1 MSDVKRRSN
10 LSGERVRV
18 IIVPHTHW
26 DREWYLPFEEFRAKL
41 VGLMDVLLEILDKD
55 PRFRCFTLDGQS
67 VMVEDYLEIRP
78 EKSMLLRSLVGNNR
92 LLIGPWYTST
102 EEFLVSPES
111 LVRNLLLG
119 REVGMKYGGV
129 MLVGY
134 LPDTFGH
141 IAQLPQILRGFGIDS
156 FVFARGLGD
165 EGERLKTEFLW
176 EAPDGSTVLA
186 IHLLKGYSNAKK
198 IPSDPE
204 KALEFISHLK
214 DELLPHSTGNYILVM
229 NGGDHT
235 LPQQNLPDI
244 VEKLKEMRNELE
256 ISIGGLEDYIRIV
269 RSRAPKYDV
278 YRGELR
284 GARYRP
290 LLPGVL
296 STRMYLKQMNWRA
309 QVMLENFA
317 EPLAV
322 FAWLLGFDYPQNFI
336 REAWRLLLQNHAHDS
351 IYGCGVDEV
360 HDENVSRYERV
371 QQIAESVIQ
380 EAVKDVS
387 SRVKTSID
395 KALTSIIV
403 FNTLNWPRTDVA
415 YVTIKKQGV
424 QNFDLKDTFGK
435 TIPYQIIHEEG
446 GLVELCFI
454 AEDVPPS
461 GYKTY
466 MITEASQKPVF
477 HVALKVT
484 ETSIENQFFRVDVD
498 PENGGSLRVVDL
510 RTRRVFKELNLIED
524 SGDAGDEYNHS
535 PPENNTV
542 ITSRRKSAKVEVIER
557 GPVKATIKVAL
568 TLKLPR
574 SLSEDRKSRSLEV
587 VDCPVESRVTL
598 YAGIPRIDIETTVR
612 NNVKDHRLRV
622 LFPTNLKTDYV
633 YADSHFYVVRR
644 SIQPPR
650 GEKWVEKPSTT
661 YPQLTFIDVSDGK
674 AGLMIAN
681 RGIPEYEVLADE
693 DGVTVALT
701 LLRCVGWL
709 SLPDLPVRRE
719 LAGPMI
725 ETPKAQC
732 LGDYIFNYSIIPHEG
747 DWLTSKAYI
756 QARQFNVPLYA
767 VEVEVHEGDLPPELS
782 FLSIAPESLILSA
795 LKRAEREDGLIARFY
810 NIEGKEVKAKIRS
823 FTPRSMIWVT
833 NLNED
838 RLERLKPVDGEATLN
853 VGAHKIVTLLMKCDR
868 SPKPSEGVVEA

>member
-1 MSDVKRRSN
+1 LSDVKRRSN

-41 VGLMDVLLEILDKD
+41 VGLMDVLLEMLDKD
-55 PRFRCFTLDGQS
+55 PRFKCFTLDGQS
-67 VMVEDYLEIRP
+67 VIVEDYLEIRP

-587 VDCPVESRVTL
+587 VNCPVESRVTL

>member
-1 MSDVKRRSN
+1 M
-10 LSGERVRV
+10 SGEKVRV

-41 VGLMDVLLEILDKD
+41 VGLMDMLIELLDKD

-67 VMVEDYLEIRP
+67 VIVEDYLEIRP
-78 EKSMLLRSLVGNNR
+78 EKSALLKRLVANNR

-111 LVRNLLLG
+111 LIRNLLLG
-119 REVGMKYGGV
+119 REVAMKYGGV

-141 IAQLPQILRGFGIDS
+141 IAQLPQILRGFSIGS

-165 EGERLKTEFLW
+165 EGEKLKTEFLW

-198 IPSDPE
+198 IPSDPRR
-204 KALEFISHLK
+204 ALEFISHLK
-214 DELLPHSTGNYILVM
+214 DELLPHSTGNYVLVM

-235 LPQQNLPDI
+235 LPQENMPDI
-244 VEKLKEMRNELE
+244 VEKLNEIQKEME

-269 RSRAPKYDV
+269 RSGAPKYDV

-284 GARYRP
+284 GARYRT

-296 STRMYLKQMNWRA
+296 STRMYLKQMNWRT
-309 QVMLENFA
+309 QMMLENFA

-322 FAWLLGFDYPQNFI
+322 FAWLLGFDYPQNLI

-371 QQIAESVIQ
+371 RQIAESVIQ
-380 EAVKDVS
+380 EAVKEVS
-387 SRVKTSID
+387 SRIKTSID
-395 KALTSIIV
+395 KPLTSIIV
-403 FNTLNWPRTDVA
+403 FNTLNWPRTDIVD
-415 YVTIKKQGV
+415 VTIRRQGAED
-424 QNFDLKDTFGK
+424 FELKDTSGK
-435 TIPYQIIHEEG
+435 TIPYQIIHEED
-446 GLVELCFI
+446 GLLKLCFI
-454 AEDVPPS
+454 AEDVPPC

-466 MITEASQKPVF
+466 TITKALQKPVF
-477 HVALKVT
+477 HTALKVT
-484 ETSIENQFFRVDVD
+484 ETSIQNEFFRVYVD
-498 PENGGSLRVVDL
+498 PENGGSLRVEDL
-510 RTRRVFKELNLIED
+510 RTGRVFKELNLIED
-524 SGDAGDEYNHS
+524 GGDAGDEYNYS
-535 PPENNTV
+535 PPENNMI
-542 ITSRRKSAKVEVIER
+542 ITSRREPAKVEVIER
-557 GPVKATIKVAL
+557 GPVKATIRVSL
-568 TLKLPR
+568 TLKLPK
-574 SLSEDRKSRSLEV
+574 SLSEDRKSRGLEV

-598 YAGIPRIDIETTVR
+598 YAGVPRIDIETTVR
-612 NNVKDHRLRV
+612 NNAKDHRLRV
-622 LFPTNLKTDYV
+622 LFPTGLKTDYV
-633 YADSHFYVVRR
+633 YADSHFYVIRR
-644 SIQPPR
+644 SVQPPR
-650 GEKWVEKPSTT
+650 GERWVEKPSTT
-661 YPQLTFIDVSDGK
+661 HPQLTFIDVSDGEV
-674 AGLMIAN
+674 GLMIAN
-681 RGIPEYEVLADE
+681 RGIPEYEALADE

-732 LGDYIFNYSIIPHEG
+732 LGDYAFNYSIIPHEG

-756 QARQFNVPLYA
+756 QAKQFNVPLHA
-767 VEVEVHEGDLPPELS
+767 VEVGVHEGDLPPELS

-795 LKRAEREDGLIARFY
+795 LKRAEREGGLIARFY
-810 NIEGKEVKAKIRS
+810 NIEDKEVEAKIKS
-823 FTPRSMIWVT
+823 FTPHITIWMT

-838 RLERLKPVDGEATLN
+838 RLERLKPVNGEVTLN
-853 VGAHKIVTLLMKCDR
+853 VGAHKIITLLIKCER
-868 SPKPSEGVVEA
+868 PPKSQESVVEA